1 MSRISP
7 GKPAASCIGCFAWG
21 VLPGR
26 YCRACYSFGQTHETG
41 DCAACRRVVPL
52 KRHYCRLCW
61 MQASLEAKGQVTVLE
76 PFLRKVGCHQLSF
89 ADMQRWGARTP
100 GQRIG
105 KQGRRGRRP
114 RPGPRPAGPV
124 TGWAQ
129 LCLSFDAPRD
139 YSRYARCQHADLAN
153 PTLIRA
159 RQAARAAGEARGWTR
174 WVANDVDRALV
185 ILLSSHAGGDTIR

>member
-1 MSRISP
+1 
-7 GKPAASCIGCFAWG
+7 
-21 VLPGR
+21 
-26 YCRACYSFGQTHETG
+26 
-41 DCAACRRVVPL
+41 
-52 KRHYCRLCW
+52 

-89 ADMQRWGARTP
+89 AGMQRWGARIP
-100 GQRIG
+100 GRRIG

-124 TGWAQ
+124 PGWAQ
-129 LCLSFDAPRD
+129 LRLPFDAPRD
-139 YSRYARCQHADLAN
+139 YSRYVRRQHADLAN

-174 WVANDVDRALV
+174 WVANDAGRALV
-185 ILLSSHAGGDTIR
+185 ILLSSHAGGDTIRHSELFPVLRRHGLSAERTIEILSPSGPVHR